1 MSSSEIISLT
11 VTLIGV
17 FSFAALFTIL
27 YRTYAIS
34 QINEIV
40 QGKRDI
46 EIIDEVIYEKQIAVR
61 RRRKIF
67 KVVKTILYYLC
78 LLIVVPLFLLS
89 VVSKIQDNTLMIGNK
104 AMMVVASP
112 SMSYKNESNDYLVTN
127 NLNDQFE
134 TYDILILEKVENY
147 SDLNQY
153 DIIAF
158 KNDKGINIIHRI
170 KEFKVEN
177 GLKVMVTRGDANNG
191 DDEYKPVFDDV
202 IGRVTSTRIKGLGM
216 FIMFLQSYAGIITI
230 VSLIYC
236 LLMIDFYS
244 TKIEKTQKNRVNKLE
259 EAIDYSSETS
269 ADSLKAKYHETI
281 YYKGYEYSFDENGL
295 IEKKEVKNV
304 PHEKDDVLVKE
315 VVNENNEVVTTKKIE
330 INNEREKK

>member
-34 QINEIV
+34 QINEIK
-40 QGKRDI
+40 QGKKDI
-46 EIIDEVIYEKQIAVR
+46 EIIDEVIYEKQKNVR
-61 RRRKIF
+61 RRKKIF
-67 KVVKTILYYLC
+67 AVIKTIMYYLC
-78 LLIVVPLFLLS
+78 MMIIVPLFILS
-89 VVSKIQDNTLMIGNK
+89 VISKFQNNTLMIGNR
-104 AMMVVASP
+104 AMMVVGSD
-112 SMSYKNESNDYLVTN
+112 SMSYQNEKNDYLKKY

-134 TYDILILEKVENY
+134 TYDILILEKVQNY
-147 SDLNQY
+147 SDLKQY
-153 DIIAF
+153 DVIAF
-158 KNDKGINIIHRI
+158 RNNKGINIIHRI

-177 GLKVMVTRGDANNG
+177 GLRVMVTRGDANNG

-202 IGRVTSTRIKGLGM
+202 IGRVTSTRIQGLGM

-244 TKIEKTQKNRVNKLE
+244 TRIEKTQNNRIKKLE
-259 EAIDYSSETS
+259 EAIDYSAETNVE
-269 ADSLKAKYHETI
+269 SLQAKYHETI
-281 YYKGYEYSFDENGL
+281 YYKGYAYILDENGL
-295 IEKKEVKNV
+295 IEKKEA
-304 PHEKDDVLVKE
+304 PDAPLKDNDVLVKE
-315 VVNENNEVVTTKKIE
+315 VVNENNEVVTTEKIE
-330 INNEREKK
+330 IKEMEKK

>member
-34 QINEIV
+34 QINEIK

-61 RRRKIF
+61 RRKKIF

-78 LLIVVPLFLLS
+78 MLIVVPLFLLS
-89 VVSKIQDNTLMIGNK
+89 VVSKFQNNTLMIGNK
-104 AMMVVASP
+104 AMMVVGSD
-112 SMSYKNESNDYLVTN
+112 SMSYQNEKNDYLKTN
-127 NLNDQFE
+127 NLNDQFA

-147 SDLNQY
+147 SDLKQY
-153 DIIAF
+153 DVIAY
-158 KNDKGINIIHRI
+158 KNNKGINIIHRI

-202 IGRVTSTRIKGLGM
+202 IGRVTSTRIQGLGM

-244 TKIEKTQKNRVNKLE
+244 TKIEKTQDNRVKKLE
-259 EAIDYSSETS
+259 EAIDYSSETNTE
-269 ADSLKAKYHETI
+269 ALKAKYHETI
-281 YYKGYEYSFDENGL
+281 YYRGYEYSFDENGL
-295 IEKKEVKNV
+295 IEKKEAAASCAQ
-304 PHEKDDVLVKE
+304 DDVLVKE
-315 VVNENNEVVTTKKIE
+315 VVNENNEVVTTEKIE
-330 INNEREKK
+330 IKDEREKK

>member
-34 QINEIV
+34 QINEIK

-61 RRRKIF
+61 RRKKIF

-78 LLIVVPLFLLS
+78 MLIVVPLFLLS
-89 VVSKIQDNTLMIGNK
+89 VVSKFQNNTLMIGNK
-104 AMMVVASP
+104 AMMVVGSD
-112 SMSYKNESNDYLVTN
+112 SMSYQNEKNDYLKTN

-147 SDLNQY
+147 SDLKQY
-153 DIIAF
+153 DVIAY
-158 KNDKGINIIHRI
+158 KNNKGINIIHRI

-202 IGRVTSTRIKGLGM
+202 IGRVTSTRIQGLGM

-244 TKIEKTQKNRVNKLE
+244 TKIEKTQDNRVKKLE
-259 EAIDYSSETS
+259 EAIDYSSETNTE
-269 ADSLKAKYHETI
+269 ALKAKYHETI
-281 YYKGYEYSFDENGL
+281 YYRGYEYSFDENGL
-295 IEKKEVKNV
+295 IEKKEADASYAQ
-304 PHEKDDVLVKE
+304 DDVLVKE
-315 VVNENNEVVTTKKIE
+315 VVNENNEVVTTEKIE
-330 INNEREKK
+330 IKDEREKK

>member
-34 QINEIV
+34 QINEIK

-61 RRRKIF
+61 RRKKIF

-78 LLIVVPLFLLS
+78 MLIVVPLFLLS
-89 VVSKIQDNTLMIGNK
+89 VVSKFQNNTLMIGNK
-104 AMMVVASP
+104 AMMVVGSD
-112 SMSYKNESNDYLVTN
+112 SMSYQNEKNDYLKTN
-127 NLNDQFE
+127 NLNDQFA

-147 SDLNQY
+147 SDLKQY
-153 DIIAF
+153 DVIAY
-158 KNDKGINIIHRI
+158 KNNKGINIIHRI

-202 IGRVTSTRIKGLGM
+202 IGRVTSTRIQGLGM

-244 TKIEKTQKNRVNKLE
+244 TKIEKTQDNRVKKLE
-259 EAIDYSSETS
+259 EAIDYSSETNTE
-269 ADSLKAKYHETI
+269 ALKAKYHETI
-281 YYKGYEYSFDENGL
+281 YYRGYEYSFDENGL
-295 IEKKEVKNV
+295 IEKKEAAASYAQ
-304 PHEKDDVLVKE
+304 DDVLVKE
-315 VVNENNEVVTTKKIE
+315 VVNENNEVVTTEKIE
-330 INNEREKK
+330 IKDEREKK